1 MENSKEEKK
10 PVRSKD
16 SNININL
23 EGSKDAIDKPKT
35 SKKKHG
41 KKVAID
47 TSIPSKENEE
57 KTKIKKAQN
66 ICDICKA
73 KDVKLFTFNCDETHS
88 ICFKCIFE
96 FFMIN
101 MNIFLQEKS
110 NKNNKKTTLIKC
122 PICYNISNKGE
133 IEFKNPELL
142 SLIEQ
147 QIKNGFLND
156 NQLNHKCED
165 HESVLNFYCD
175 QCNSYICKL
184 CCRYEHQGHKFVT
197 VKDKCLDIINKI
209 NNRPYKIKDVKD
221 FMKKIENINEN
232 NLKNFNEI
240 YNKTMNEIEKCE
252 NSLNNLKQTFKNV
265 MDKNIKYYET
275 YSKIISIS
283 FENYYNEIKNL
294 NANDCN
300 INHLNTLNELNDE
313 LNNINIIISQT
324 VFQEVEST
332 RKKFENL
339 CCKEKITSTIKFS
352 SYFDR
357 IKDFTCEQTIT
368 DHTNYINE
376 IIINKEDNKIITSC
390 DDTNIRIF
398 DVNQNYKCIQILKGH
413 TGPITK
419 MKYLLQSKN
428 EGTKLLSGSEDD
440 TIKIWEMKNNNT
452 YEFKCIN
459 TLKGHGGSVNLFA
472 LINNDEGINEG
483 KFASAAGDM
492 SIRIWDPKGDYKNC
506 IVVNNCHFG
515 KITDLKVYRNNKF
528 LLSSSEDK
536 NINIYNLKDDNC
548 NILYKI
554 KEHSDK
560 INGLFLF
567 KFILPNLN
575 NQSIFNNIS
584 NNQIKEKDK
593 ENESISNIENKDKE
607 NEKDKEKIKTKKSTK
622 NQKSSEKG
630 LSDKLKTN
638 EKSIIYNDK
647 IFLIS
652 NSLDCN
658 ICVFD
663 MENKFTL
670 LFKEKIH
677 KMGIRSMIQTSEDL
691 FISISL
697 DKSIA
702 FWNLSVVQE
711 KIEEIDEK
719 DKKKQKKKE
728 EPKEGTENNN
738 NSKDKEKDKDKESS
752 NVKYNL
758 VIKFCCIGVINDL
771 KWLTNTVLFYDYKK
785 TIYVGNQDKTIKIYR
800 ITNYENYLKN
810 KDKLI
815 LKNVGSMK
823 GHDREITLIQALGD
837 KIISVANDFK
847 MKIWEDN

>member
-1 MENSKEEKK
+1 MENQKDEKK
-10 PVRSKD
+10 QTKSKD
-16 SNININL
+16 SNRNINM
-23 EGSKDAIDKPKT
+23 ESSKEAIDKPKS

-41 KKVAID
+41 KKAAVD
-47 TSIPSKENEE
+47 TQIQSKETEE
-57 KTKIKKAQN
+57 KSKLKKTPN

-73 KDVKLFTFNCDETHS
+73 RDVKTFTFNCDDSHS

-96 FFMIN
+96 FFMVN
-101 MNIFLQEKS
+101 MNDFLQEKT
-110 NKNNKKTTLIKC
+110 NKNNKKTTIIKC
-122 PICYNISNKGE
+122 PLCYNISNKGE

-147 QIKNGFLND
+147 QIKTGFLTD
-156 NQLNHKCED
+156 NKVIQLCSD
-165 HESVLNFYCD
+165 HENAFNFFCD
-175 QCNSYICKL
+175 QCNMYICKL
-184 CCRYEHQGHKFVT
+184 CCKYEHQGHKYSSI
-197 VKDKCLDIINKI
+197 KDKNLDIINKI
-209 NNRPYKIKDVKD
+209 NNKPYKIKEVKD
-221 FMKKIENINEN
+221 FTKKIENINDN

-252 NSLNNLKQTFKNV
+252 NSLNNLKQTFKSV

-275 YSKIISIS
+275 YSKIISTS
-283 FENYYNEIKNL
+283 YENFYNEIKNL
-294 NANDCN
+294 NSNANDCN
-300 INHLNTLNELNDE
+300 INHLNALNELNDE
-313 LNNINIIISQT
+313 LNNINIIIGQT

-339 CCKEKITSTIKFS
+339 SSKEKITSTIKFS

-368 DHTNYINE
+368 EHTNYINE

-419 MKYLLQSKN
+419 MKYLSQSKTD
-428 EGTKLLSGSEDD
+428 GTKLLSGSEDD
-440 TIKIWEMKNNNT
+440 TIKIWEMKNSNT

-459 TLKGHGGSVNLFA
+459 TLKGHGGSVHLFA

-483 KFASAAGDM
+483 KFASAAGDI
-492 SIRIWDPKGDYKNC
+492 SIRIWDPKGDYKNS

-515 KITDLKVYRNNKF
+515 KITDLLVYRNNKL

-536 NINIYNLKDDNC
+536 HINIYTLKDDSC
-548 NILYKI
+548 TILFKI
-554 KEHSDK
+554 KEHTDK
-560 INGLFLF
+560 INGLFF
-567 KFILPNLN
+567 YKFNLPNIN
-575 NQSIFNNIS
+575 NQSILNNVSI
-584 NNQIKEKDK
+584 NQIKEK
-593 ENESISNIENKDKE
+593 ENESNSNIDNKE
-607 NEKDKEKIKTKKSTK
+607 NEKEKEKPKNKKSSK
-622 NQKSSEKG
+622 KQKSSEKINE
-630 LSDKLKTN
+630 KLKTN
-638 EKSIIYNDK
+638 EKSIICTDK
-647 IFLIS
+647 IFLVS

-663 MENKFTL
+663 MDNKFSL

-677 KMGIRSMIQTSEDL
+677 KMGIRSMIQVSEDF

-702 FWNLSVVQE
+702 FWNLSVTQE
-711 KIEEIDEK
+711 KIEEVEDK

-728 EPKEGTENNN
+728 ESKDNLENNKTKE
-738 NSKDKEKDKDKESS
+738 KDKEKENNS
-752 NVKYNL
+752 VKYNL
-758 VIKFCCIGVINDL
+758 IVKFACVGVINDL
-771 KWLTNTVLFYDYKK
+771 KWLSNTVLFYDYKK
-785 TIYVGNQDKTIKIYR
+785 SIYVGNQDKTIKIYR

-823 GHDREITLIQALGD
+823 GHDREITLIRALGD
-837 KIISVANDFK
+837 KIISVGNDFK
-847 MKIWEDN
+847 LKIWEDS